1 MGPSRTM
8 NEENEKNRTRPS
20 ESMDDKKKLNKK
32 NG

>member
-20 ESMDDKKKLNKK
+20 VGMDDKKKLKK